1 MVSLDDRWMD
11 NRSILQQLLS
21 IYMVLSTNG
30 SDGSASSPL
39 ASLHPLLLSS
49 HVIQSLPALYTKHF
63 DSHPIILGIISI
75 LANLVQSCQ
84 HSTHSLPVAE
94 GCKFA
99 KSIHV
104 FQVIKTAIPI
114 YGYDDIL
121 RRNIINIVKGMCR
134 SGFYQVK

>member
-1 MVSLDDRWMD
+1 MIAGWATVPFFSNCSPSTWYYPPMV
-11 NRSILQQLLS
+11 
-21 IYMVLSTNG
+21 
-30 SDGSASSPL
+30 GSAFFSPPL

-49 HVIQSLPALYTKHF
+49 HVIQSLPALYTTHF

-75 LANLVQSCQ
+75 LANLAQSCPY
-84 HSTHSLPVAE
+84 STQSLRLAE
-94 GCKFA
+94 GCKFT
-99 KSIHV
+99 KSIQV

-134 SGFYQVK
+134 SDFRNAK